1 MVIDTSAVLAVL
13 TMAPDA
19 GRFARAI
26 ASAETRFMSAA
37 NLVEA
42 GIVLQARFGSDAE
55 RDLDLLVFRAAVE
68 IMPVTQEQATLARQ
82 AYRTFGKGRHA
93 AGLDFGDC
101 FAYALAKAT
110 GEPLLF
116 KGDDFS
122 QTDVPVY

>member
-1 MVIDTSAVLAVL
+1 M
-13 TMAPDA
+13 MEPDA
-19 GRFARAI
+19 KRFAQAI

-42 GIVLQARFGSDAE
+42 GIVLQSKFGNDAE

-82 AYRTFGKGRHA
+82 AYCSFGKGRHP
-93 AGLDFGDC
+93 AGLNFGDC

-116 KGDDFS
+116 KGDDFPH
-122 QTDVPVY
+122 TDIAVC

>member
-1 MVIDTSAVLAVL
+1 
-13 TMAPDA
+13 MAPDA

-26 ASAETRFMSAA
+26 AAAETRFMSAA

-122 QTDVPVY
+122 QTDVPVC